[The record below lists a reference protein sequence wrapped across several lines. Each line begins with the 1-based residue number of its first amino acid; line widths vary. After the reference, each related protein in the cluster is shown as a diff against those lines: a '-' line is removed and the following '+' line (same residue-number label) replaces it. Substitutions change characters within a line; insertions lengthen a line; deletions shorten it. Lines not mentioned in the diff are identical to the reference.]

1 VSKSDSIIFFAADR
15 RERGTHVPLHLGV
28 FTGADQSGSR
38 RRNRIVEL
46 YDSVRPSLFGY
57 LCCIGLCSSEAED
70 VIQES
75 FLRLVKHFSTA
86 GEEQNLRGWL
96 FRVAHNLAMDLFRS
110 VDRSDTDSLTE
121 VRPLILEQVDRAMN
135 PEEKAVREEQLQQ
148 LQVAMSWLTTQQ
160 RYAVLLRAEGL
171 RYREIAAVLGISPQ
185 GVANLIQRALTR
197 LAGGL

>member
-1 VSKSDSIIFFAADR
+1 MSLSDSTILLVADT
-15 RERGTHVPLHLGV
+15 REKGIHLPLRLGLLA
-28 FTGADQSGSR
+28 GADQSGSR

-46 YDSVRPSLFGY
+46 YDSARPSLFGY
-57 LCCIGLCSSEAED
+57 LCSIGLRSSEAED

-110 VDRSDTDSLTE
+110 VDRSDVDSLAE
-121 VRPLILEQVDRAMN
+121 VFRLIQEQADRAMN
-135 PEEKAVREEQLQQ
+135 PEENAVRAEELRRMQI
-148 LQVAMSWLTTQQ
+148 AMSRLTTQQ

-171 RYREIAAVLGISPQ
+171 RYREIAAVLGISTQ
-185 GVANLIQRALTR
+185 RVASLIQRALTH
-197 LAGGL
+197 LAGA

>member
-1 VSKSDSIIFFAADR
+1 M
-15 RERGTHVPLHLGV
+15 PLHLGV

-86 GEEQNLRGWL
+86 GEEQNLSGGL
-96 FRVAHNLAMDLFRS
+96 FRVAHKLAMDLFRS